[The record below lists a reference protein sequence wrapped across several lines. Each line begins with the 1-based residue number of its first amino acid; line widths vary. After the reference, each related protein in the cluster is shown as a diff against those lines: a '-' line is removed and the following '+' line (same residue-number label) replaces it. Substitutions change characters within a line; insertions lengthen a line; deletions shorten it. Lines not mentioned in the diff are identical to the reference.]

1 MKMYTKNCSHYDRRM
16 SKLIQPQ
23 IGQGDGYTLSV
34 GGFNDALSTLGDA
47 MTGYSNGASNGQKFS
62 TR

>member
-1 MKMYTKNCSHYDRRM
+1 M
-16 SKLIQPQ
+16 SKSIQPQ
-23 IGQGDGYTLSV
+23 IGPRDSYTLSV

-47 MTGYSNGASNGQKFS
+47 MYYDNGRKFS